1 MPLTSPPL
9 DNRRFADL
17 RDEALARIPV
27 HTPEWSNF
35 NASDPGV
42 TLVEVFAF
50 LTESLLYRANQIP
63 ERNRLAFLRL
73 LGVQLQP
80 AASASGI
87 VAFEN
92 RTPATFTL
100 NADIE
105 LRAGDLPFRTTRGLD
120 VLPLEGRVYYKR
132 AMAEDQ
138 QVVDTYKE
146 LYASYQRDSAS
157 LLDVKLYEAVTL
169 QPRDERGVD
178 VGADSI
184 DGALWVA
191 LLAAKNS
198 DPAAARREIAGKTL
212 SLGIVPALGATDVRL
227 LPGGQPISEASQLIY
242 ELPLVPGGLL
252 PEPPADRRAGYRRLD
267 ARPTA
272 DVLTMPGVVDL
283 TLPADPALLE
293 IWTNLDPLEAGVNE
307 FPPTLDDA
315 DFNARLV
322 TWLRVRPALSDGVSR
337 ALDLRL
343 LWAGINATM
352 VSQRASVL
360 DEPLPAGTGAPD
372 QTVTLA
378 RAPVLP
384 GSVTLTL
391 RVDENAD
398 EEIWMPVDDFAAAGP
413 EVPAPDRRSPPGRAT
428 DAPPKPSEV
437 YVLDAE
443 AGVLRFGDGMRGKR
457 PPRAA
462 ALRAAYDFGVG
473 AAGNVGAGAIKSGAA
488 LPGGLTVN
496 NPVRTWGGADA
507 ERTIDGE
514 RQISRFLQHRDR
526 LVTAADFHT
535 IAWRTPSVALGR
547 VEVLPA
553 FHPDLSPNEP
563 GDAPGVVT
571 LMLIP
576 RYDPLHPDAPEPD
589 RLLLDA
595 VCAYLDPRRLVTTEL
610 VLRKPSYKSIWV
622 SVGLDIVAG
631 ASAATVRE
639 DVKRALLA
647 KLSPLPAQPG
657 PEATGGWPLR
667 KAVLDRELMAE
678 ATRVPRVL
686 LENNLLLAEG
696 DGTPAETISMRAL
709 ELPRVLGIAVAVGE
723 PLPIEQLRGGL
734 VPGEQR
740 RGAQVLPVP
749 AVIEECR

>member
-1 MPLTSPPL
+1 
-9 DNRRFADL
+9 
-17 RDEALARIPV
+17 
-27 HTPEWSNF
+27 
-35 NASDPGV
+35 
-42 TLVEVFAF
+42 
-50 LTESLLYRANQIP
+50 
-63 ERNRLAFLRL
+63 
-73 LGVQLQP
+73 
-80 AASASGI
+80 
-87 VAFEN
+87 
-92 RTPATFTL
+92 
-100 NADIE
+100 
-105 LRAGDLPFRTTRGLD
+105 
-120 VLPLEGRVYYKR
+120 
-132 AMAEDQ
+132 
-138 QVVDTYKE
+138 
-146 LYASYQRDSAS
+146 
-157 LLDVKLYEAVTL
+157 
-169 QPRDERGVD
+169 
-178 VGADSI
+178 
-184 DGALWVA
+184 
-191 LLAAKNS
+191 
-198 DPAAARREIAGKTL
+198 
-212 SLGIVPALGATDVRL
+212 
-227 LPGGQPISEASQLIY
+227 
-242 ELPLVPGGLL
+242 
-252 PEPPADRRAGYRRLD
+252 
-267 ARPTA
+267 
-272 DVLTMPGVVDL
+272 MPGVVDL

-293 IWTNLDPLEAGVNE
+293 IWTNLDPLEAGVDE
-307 FPPTLDDA
+307 FPPTLDDV

-322 TWLRVRPALSDGVSR
+322 TWLRVRPALSAGVSR

-352 VSQRASVL
+352 VSQRANVL
-360 DEPLPAGTGAPD
+360 DEPLPTGTGEPD

-384 GSVTLTL
+384 GSVTLTV
-391 RVDENAD
+391 RVDQD
-398 EEIWMPVDDFAAAGP
+398 EHVWMAVDDFAAAGP

-428 DAPPKPSEV
+428 HAPPKPSEV

-462 ALRAAYDFGVG
+462 ALRASYDFGVG
-473 AAGNVGAGAIKSGAA
+473 AAGNVGADAIKSGPA
-488 LPGGLTVN
+488 LPSGLTVR

-576 RYDPLHPDAPEPD
+576 RYDPLHPNAPEPD

-610 VLRKPSYKSIWV
+610 VLRKPIYKSIWV

-678 ATRVPRVL
+678 ATRVPGVL
-686 LENNLLLAEG
+686 LVNNVLLAEG
-696 DGTPAETISMRAL
+696 DATPDGTIPMRGL
-709 ELPRVLGIAVAVGE
+709 ELPRVLGISVAVGE
-723 PLPIEQLRGGL
+723 PLPIDQLRGGL
-734 VPGEQR
+734 VPGEPR

-749 AVIEECR
+749 TVIEECR